1 LHVAKRSHSKKTS
14 SLKKIKVDQLLPAEG
29 LPMDP
34 PLERRSLYRATR
46 IGSTG
51 AGKDLEGG
59 RLGDQGLGGGGPL
72 GDRGRRLA
80 AALLALLV
88 TPGESS
94 PAAEAALG
102 RNASTPGP
110 AALGSAPS
118 AAGVGSVA
126 SVAADMAAAAAS
138 QGGLGTGGLG
148 AGVSATVTGG
158 LMRSSGLGIIIG
170 GAIGGVAMGK
180 RGAGHGVVGAAS
192 SGGSSMIGVITGP
205 RGPVGGGGA
214 IAPATGRIIAGC
226 QIIPGCHGKPIPLAA
241 GGAIIPPGA
250 IIPGRSPPCPIIM
263 GCAAIA
269 CIIGAVAAF
278 LSSCSNTSNNEFAK
292 WRSARRSPA
301 MAPSGAGS

>member
-1 LHVAKRSHSKKTS
+1 
-14 SLKKIKVDQLLPAEG
+14 
-29 LPMDP
+29 MDP

-59 RLGDQGLGGGGPL
+59 WLGDQGLGGGGPL

-94 PAAEAALG
+94 PAAELALG

-126 SVAADMAAAAAS
+126 SVAPGMATEAAS
-138 QGGLGTGGLG
+138 EGGLGRGGLG

-205 RGPVGGGGA
+205 RGPGGA
-214 IAPATGRIIAGC
+214 IAPPTGRIIAGC
-226 QIIPGCHGKPIPLAA
+226 QTIPGCHGKPIPLAA
-241 GGAIIPPGA
+241 GGAIIPPGT
-250 IIPGRSPPCPIIM
+250 IIPGRSPPCPII
-263 GCAAIA
+263 IA
-269 CIIGAVAAF
+269 CIVWAVAAF

-301 MAPSGAGS
+301 MAEWCRRLKQLCLSHLNIV

>member
-1 LHVAKRSHSKKTS
+1 MTL
-14 SLKKIKVDQLLPAEG
+14 DQVLPAAAG
-29 LPMDP
+29 LPVDP
-34 PLERRSLYRATR
+34 PLEWRSLYRATR

-59 RLGDQGLGGGGPL
+59 RLGGLGGGGRL

-80 AALLALLV
+80 AAALLV
-88 TPGESS
+88 PPGRSS
-94 PAAEAALG
+94 PAAEVALG
-102 RNASTPGP
+102 RGNASTPGL

-118 AAGVGSVA
+118 AGG
-126 SVAADMAAAAAS
+126 MAAAAAS
-138 QGGLGTGGLG
+138 EVGGGTLG

-158 LMRSSGLGIIIG
+158 LTRSSGLGIIIG
-170 GAIGGVAMGK
+170 GIVAMG
-180 RGAGHGVVGAAS
+180 RGTGHGVTVVGAGHGVVS
-192 SGGSSMIGVITGP
+192 SGSSMIGVTSGP
-205 RGPVGGGGA
+205 RGPVGGAGA
-214 IAPATGRIIAGC
+214 IAGRIIAGC
-226 QIIPGCHGKPIPLAA
+226 QTIPGCHGKPIPLAA

-263 GCAAIA
+263 GCAAIP
-269 CIIGAVAAF
+269 CIIEAVAAF